1 MRRANFDE
9 IYSSD
14 AVRGQVNQ
22 QWGYKIW
29 LEEGGR
35 KISKVGKTVVE

>member
-9 IYSSD
+9 VYSSD
-14 AVRGQVNQ
+14 AVREQVDQ
-22 QWGYKIW
+22 QWSYKIW